1 MSRYKEEKIN
11 KDLQSMGYRDIQDF
25 YKKNPSSNFDV
36 TPLSTKVIRK
46 VGRYVKNTA
55 KKIKDKIIK
64 RYE

>member
-25 YKKNPSSNFDV
+25 YAKNPSSNFDV
-36 TPLSTKVIRK
+36 TPLSTRVIK
-46 VGRYVKNTA
+46 GVGRYVKNTV
-55 KKIKDKIIK
+55 KKIKNKIK

>member
-25 YKKNPSSNFDV
+25 YKKNPGSNFDV

-46 VGRYVKNTA
+46 GVRYVKGVVQKVKN
-55 KKIKDKIIK
+55 KIK